1 MLATSMSLVDR
12 ANHALRRL
20 LVLRGARSDLR
31 PVRGNSIHAYRL
43 KGRGSG
49 PPVLMLHGLG
59 SSANDFALLMTA
71 LARRFPEVWAIDLPG
86 SGFSPLP
93 AQGPLSVREHVH
105 VVRAFVEDVV
115 GSSVFLIGNSLG
127 GAMGLFTAAETPS
140 LVRALALL
148 APAGARMTGTRI
160 AALKRSFA
168 VGSDAEARAM
178 TRRLFARAPWPLLLF
193 AGQLRTLY
201 QKPAVLRIIDEFQA
215 ADALSEAQLEGLRM
229 PTLLVWGRSEKL
241 LPYEGLDYFRAHL
254 PAHAVVREV
263 QGFGHMPQLEH
274 PRKTARLLLE
284 FASAQGLAPS

>member
-1 MLATSMSLVDR
+1 
-12 ANHALRRL
+12 
-20 LVLRGARSDLR
+20 
-31 PVRGNSIHAYRL
+31 
-43 KGRGSG
+43 
-49 PPVLMLHGLG
+49 
-59 SSANDFALLMTA
+59 
-71 LARRFPEVWAIDLPG
+71 
-86 SGFSPLP
+86 
-93 AQGPLSVREHVH
+93 
-105 VVRAFVEDVV
+105 
-115 GSSVFLIGNSLG
+115 
-127 GAMGLFTAAETPS
+127 MGLFTAAETPS

-263 QGFGHMPQLEH
+263 RASGTCRSSSTRGRRRAFCWSSPQRRAWRL
-274 PRKTARLLLE
+274 PDASAPTPLARL
-284 FASAQGLAPS
+284 AHLAPPRVAPGEFDGVGD